1 MPDNILAVIVAV
13 GITSSSRSMRVA
25 GFRLAFMS
33 MIMASMVIALLDRV
47 VSMFVVVV
55 MVMVMVMIVVVV
67 VIMEWSSS
75 SRGDNGCAASGGDA
89 CCGRVVMVVAIVF
102 SSPLLQDI
110 EVLYGVVQASV
121 DLDRALRGGEGCG
134 RDEKD
139 SGQCCGL

>member
-1 MPDNILAVIVAV
+1 
-13 GITSSSRSMRVA
+13 
-25 GFRLAFMS
+25 
-33 MIMASMVIALLDRV
+33 
-47 VSMFVVVV
+47 
-55 MVMVMVMIVVVV
+55 
-67 VIMEWSSS
+67 
-75 SRGDNGCAASGGDA
+75 
-89 CCGRVVMVVAIVF
+89 MVVAIVF

>member
-47 VSMFVVVV
+47 VSMVVVVV

-67 VIMEWSSS
+67 VIM
-75 SRGDNGCAASGGDA
+75 G
-89 CCGRVVMVVAIVF
+89 
-102 SSPLLQDI
+102 
-110 EVLYGVVQASV
+110 
-121 DLDRALRGGEGCG
+121 
-134 RDEKD
+134 
-139 SGQCCGL
+139 